1 MSIPAGATIDLG
13 FQGTKNKFVS
23 VEAKNGN
30 EALELVRSEK
40 PDLVLLDVDM
50 GPGPNGFDVCR
61 QIKADDAT
69 KDIPVVMLTAHESD
83 SDRAIG
89 FAAGATQYLTKPF
102 GPLELI
108 DTIRGILALGALLVG
123 IFLIW
128 VVFSQ
133 AIYTATF
140 GYAPAGTIPNFLRRL
155 FTHAWRQQG
164 VTETVNRHGQAS
176 HRRIGVARGM
186 SGSHEK
192 ACPKRNRERAEERSG
207 DTR

>member
-1 MSIPAGATIDLG
+1 MAKLLVADDLVPIRQMVRITLSTQGWTI
-13 FQGTKNKFVS
+13 

-30 EALELVRSEK
+30 EELELVRSEK

-61 QIKADDAT
+61 QIKADEAT

-108 DTIRGILALGALLVG
+108 DTIRGILAH
-123 IFLIW
+123 
-128 VVFSQ
+128 S
-133 AIYTATF
+133 
-140 GYAPAGTIPNFLRRL
+140 
-155 FTHAWRQQG
+155 
-164 VTETVNRHGQAS
+164 
-176 HRRIGVARGM
+176 
-186 SGSHEK
+186 
-192 ACPKRNRERAEERSG
+192 
-207 DTR
+207 